1 MASTKSFRITGLWT
15 KSLKGGTHLLQAK
28 ISLDTIQDVIN
39 QARDYGLDSAVLE
52 VWENRDRQDDRSP
65 SHQLKLAE
73 PFQPQATNVP
83 NNQTVREAS
92 QTKRK
97 SSKDAFPF

>member
-1 MASTKSFRITGLWT
+1 MPATKSFRITGLWP
-15 KSLKGGTHLLQAK
+15 KSLKGGSTLLQAK
-28 ISLDTIQDVIN
+28 ISLDTLQEVIN
-39 QARDYGLDSAVLE
+39 QAREYGLDMAVLE

-73 PFQPQATNVP
+73 PYQPQAPSVP

-92 QTKRK
+92 QTKRN
-97 SSKDAFPF
+97 SKAFPF